1 MAEQRGNTRP
11 VAGEEG
17 DESEDIQDKR
27 RWTGEEDVQLCKSWK
42 VVSQCP
48 AVGTNQKKN
57 DLWMRVKRHFDANW
71 PHSRSTQSLQGRW
84 KNLKIELFEWHCALR
99 QARNWYKSGSNAV
112 DERDEAH
119 KLWHAGMKRKTGKA
133 KKYNFNSFDSY
144 AIVEGFAQFKD
155 IPSHTSGGT
164 SNVGSHHQDTQPIA
178 ENSPINLDMDV
189 DEVIARETADPN
201 VRPQGRKAAKEA
213 IRKGKKAAKDQ
224 SPLSSSL
231 ESIANNQI
239 EATKGKKK
247 LDDEFARSL
256 QEEEKRACI
265 LLQIEQRKEQLL
277 FQERQDRIKE
287 MEERIKERE
296 ERIMEMD
303 TSKMTP
309 NKKRYWSRKQKKIA
323 EKEDLDEQP
332 PPSMGGY
339 YPRPNFGG
347 AFPQPNVGGAYPQP
361 PYPGAY
367 PQPPYPDAFPQPNV
381 GGAYPQPPYPG
392 AYPQPPYPDAF
403 PPPPFTGGFPQ
414 PPYPGGYYPQPP
426 YPGGYPTQPQFSP
439 FSTGESTNP
448 NPNDE
453 PTNTNWISREDEDYD
468 LNN

>member
-1 MAEQRGNTRP
+1 MAEQMGNTRP
-11 VAGEEG
+11 VAGQEG
-17 DESEDIQDKR
+17 DQSEDTQDKR
-27 RWTGEEDVQLCKSWK
+27 RWTDEEDVQLCKSWK

-57 DLWMRVKRHFDANW
+57 DLWLRVKRHFDANW
-71 PHSRSTQSLQGRW
+71 PKSRSSQSLQGRW
-84 KNLKIELFEWHCALR
+84 KILKIELYEWHCALR
-99 QARNWYKSGSNAV
+99 QAKNWYKSGSNAV
-112 DERDEAH
+112 DEQDEAH
-119 KLWHAGMKRKTGKA
+119 KLWHVGMKRKTGKA
-133 KKYNFNSFDSY
+133 KRHNFQSFDSY
-144 AIVEGFAQFKD
+144 VVVEGFAQFKD

-164 SNVGSHHQDTQPIA
+164 SNVGSHPQHTQPIA

-189 DEVIARETADPN
+189 DEVIAGETADPN

-213 IRKGKKAAKDQ
+213 IRKAKKAAKEG
-224 SPLSSSL
+224 SPYSSSL

-265 LLQIEQRKEQLL
+265 LLQIEMRKEQLL

-296 ERIMEMD
+296 ERIMEID

-339 YPRPNFGG
+339 YPQPNFGG
-347 AFPQPNVGGAYPQP
+347 GMLISKFYKEFQYNHIVSTTIECLGEQCSLYWNEFSFDWSTDSLHAWIADSDGWVYKSQGRDNSSIVGNYLEEADYLPSVFASFSRNVLEHCY
-361 PYPGAY
+361 
-367 PQPPYPDAFPQPNV
+367 NV
-381 GGAYPQPPYPG
+381 
-392 AYPQPPYPDAF
+392 
-403 PPPPFTGGFPQ
+403 
-414 PPYPGGYYPQPP
+414 
-426 YPGGYPTQPQFSP
+426 
-439 FSTGESTNP
+439 
-448 NPNDE
+448 
-453 PTNTNWISREDEDYD
+453 
-468 LNN
+468 

>member
-1 MAEQRGNTRP
+1 MAEQRGRSTRP
-11 VAGEEG
+11 VPGQEG
-17 DESEDIQDKR
+17 DQSEDTQDKR
-27 RWTGEEDVQLCKSWK
+27 RWTDEEDVQLCKSWK

-71 PHSRSTQSLQGRW
+71 PQSRSTQSLQGRW
-84 KNLKIELFEWHCALR
+84 KILKVELFEWHCALR
-99 QARNWYKSGSNAV
+99 QAKNWYKSGSNAV
-112 DERDEAH
+112 DEQDEAQ
-119 KLWHAGMKRKTGKA
+119 KLWHNGMKKKGKTKRHL
-133 KKYNFNSFDSY
+133 FQSFDSY
-144 AIVEGFAQFKD
+144 AVVEGFAHFKD
-155 IPSHTSGGT
+155 IPSHTSRGT
-164 SNVGSHHQDTQPIA
+164 SNVGSQHTHTQPIA

-189 DEVIARETADPN
+189 DEVIAGETANPN

-213 IRKGKKAAKDQ
+213 IRKAKKAANNQ

-265 LLQIEQRKEQLL
+265 LLQIEMRKEQLL

-296 ERIMEMD
+296 ERIMEID

-339 YPRPNFGG
+339 YPQPNFGG

-367 PQPPYPDAFPQPNV
+367 PQPPYPDAS
-381 GGAYPQPPYPG
+381 PQPPLTG
-392 AYPQPPYPDAF
+392 GF

-414 PPYPGGYYPQPP
+414 PPYPGGYSPQPP

-448 NPNDE
+448 YPNLNDE
-453 PTNTNWISREDEDYD
+453 PLNTNYLSREDEDYD